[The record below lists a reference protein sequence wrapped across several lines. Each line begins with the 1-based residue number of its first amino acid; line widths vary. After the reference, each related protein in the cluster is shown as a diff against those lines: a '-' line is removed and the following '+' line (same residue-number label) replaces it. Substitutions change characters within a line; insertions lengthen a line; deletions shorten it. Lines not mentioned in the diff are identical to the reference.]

1 MLIARASGFAMFNA
15 DMSGNARSVPV
26 FLFPAMREHSLMP
39 ASPLYCRA
47 FISSLGLTSC
57 ERL

>member
-1 MLIARASGFAMFNA
+1 MLMARASGFAICEME
-15 DMSGNARSVPV
+15 DMPGNAQFRAA
-26 FLFPAMREHSLMP
+26 FLFRIP
-39 ASPLYCRA
+39 YCRA